1 LKATGII
8 LAGGKNL
15 RYGKIKALETIGGR
29 TVIQRVLDSLRPLI
43 GQILIVTGANRID
56 LPGTEEAEFVTDI
69 YPHYGPLGG
78 IYTGLVSARF
88 PLSIV
93 VASDM
98 PFINTRLL
106 RYMLEQAGDSDA
118 VVPLLEG
125 GMVEA
130 LHAVY
135 SKNCLEMLKKRLDNK
150 QLSSFSFVK
159 ALKTR
164 YIEPAE
170 IQQFDPKL
178 LSLFSINVPADIEK
192 ARNLES
198 NLKSN

>member
-1 LKATGII
+1 MKANGII

-15 RYGKIKALETIGGR
+15 RFGRIKALETIGSK
-29 TVIQRVLDSLRPLI
+29 TIIQRVLDSLRPLS
-43 GQILIVTGANRID
+43 GEILIVTGVNEIE

-78 IYTGLVSARF
+78 IYTGLASARF

-98 PFINTRLL
+98 PFLNTKLL
-106 RYMLEQAGDSDA
+106 GHMLEQVENYDA

-125 GMVEA
+125 GMVEP
-130 LHAVY
+130 LHAIY
-135 SKNCLEMLKKRLDNK
+135 NRKCLEKMKKRLDNK
-150 QLSSFSFVK
+150 QLSTFAMVK
-159 ALKTR
+159 TLQVK

-170 IQQFDPKL
+170 IQQFDPQM
-178 LSLFSINVPADIEK
+178 LSLFSINIPADLEK
-192 ARNLES
+192 ARDLES
-198 NLKSN
+198 KTNLD

>member
-1 LKATGII
+1 VTGII

-15 RYGKIKALETIGGR
+15 RFGRIKALETIGGR
-29 TVIQRVLDSLRPLI
+29 TIIQRVLDSLRPLS
-43 GQILIVTGANRID
+43 GQILIVTGANRVE

-98 PFINTRLL
+98 PFINTGLL
-106 RYMLEQAGDSDA
+106 GYMLDQAGDYDA

-135 SKNCLEMLKKRLDNK
+135 SKNCVDILKKRLDNK

-159 ALKTR
+159 AQKTR

-170 IQQFDPKL
+170 IQKFDPQM
-178 LSLFSINVPADIEK
+178 LSLFSINVPADLEK
-192 ARNLES
+192 AKALDPG
-198 NLKSN
+198 